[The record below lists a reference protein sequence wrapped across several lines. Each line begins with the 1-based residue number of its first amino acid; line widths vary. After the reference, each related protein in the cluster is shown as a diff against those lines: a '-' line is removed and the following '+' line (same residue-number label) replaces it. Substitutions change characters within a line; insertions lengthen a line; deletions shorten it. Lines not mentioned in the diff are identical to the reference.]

1 MCFSLALDV
10 GPRTLTMTRRIQP
23 TRDAGLIVGLI
34 VERIINKPT
43 ASAIAYGVDRQKTNK
58 DKK

>member
-1 MCFSLALDV
+1 
-10 GPRTLTMTRRIQP
+10 MTRRIQP

-58 DKK
+58 EEK